1 VNVRESDGFGILLL
15 LTATGRRL
23 LHEVG
28 GSKMP
33 SNEQLLVVLR
43 RHVNC
48 DTDRQTA
55 AVDCS
60 AISDLGQLKFSV
72 RS

>member
-1 VNVRESDGFGILLL
+1 MNVRESDDFGILIL

-23 LHEVG
+23 LREVG
-28 GSKMP
+28 GSKTP

-48 DTDRQTA
+48 DTNRQA
-55 AVDCS
+55 AAIDCS
-60 AISDLGQLKFSV
+60 AISDLT
-72 RS
+72 